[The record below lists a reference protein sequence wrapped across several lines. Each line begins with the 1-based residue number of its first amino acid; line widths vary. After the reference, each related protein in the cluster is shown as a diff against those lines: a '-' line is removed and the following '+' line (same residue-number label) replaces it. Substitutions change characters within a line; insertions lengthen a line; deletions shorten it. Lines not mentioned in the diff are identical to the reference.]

1 VQEKENWLHWNGK
14 HVDFDNYTI
23 IIEQSLTLKKGE
35 GVIVKSTKTNRSRK
49 LSLPP
54 SVMNLLK
61 DLYIELKISLHQA
74 AAESMKYWEETERDF
89 VFTTPNSFGRPI
101 RPDSVP
107 QWWNRFE
114 KK

>member
-1 VQEKENWLHWNGK
+1 
-14 HVDFDNYTI
+14 
-23 IIEQSLTLKKGE
+23 
-35 GVIVKSTKTNRSRK
+35 
-49 LSLPP
+49 
-54 SVMNLLK
+54 MNLLK